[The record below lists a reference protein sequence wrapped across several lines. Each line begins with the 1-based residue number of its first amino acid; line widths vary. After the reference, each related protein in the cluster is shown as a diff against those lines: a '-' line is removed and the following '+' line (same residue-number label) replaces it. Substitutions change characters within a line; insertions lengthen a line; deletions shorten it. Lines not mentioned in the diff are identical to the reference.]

1 MKKKNDIG
9 SKGNKGSNDGKSDHP
24 ELPEI
29 DVSMYSETD
38 PTKLSLDYWKRK
50 AILMKEW
57 EKGKE
62 ENEASSE
69 ELLKRVQKLM
79 KRCKSTLPY

>member
-50 AILMKEW
+50 AI
-57 EKGKE
+57 
-62 ENEASSE
+62 
-69 ELLKRVQKLM
+69 Q
-79 KRCKSTLPY
+79 